1 MKPTTIAS
9 LQKCKQ
15 DKKRFATITAYDYSF
30 AKLFADEGINVMLVG
45 DSLGMTVQG
54 HDSTL
59 PVTVADIAYHTAAVR
74 RGAPNCLLLADLPF
88 MAYATPEQAFENAAT
103 VMRAGANMV
112 KIEGGEWLVE
122 TVQMLTERAVPVCG
136 HLGLT
141 PQSVNIFGG
150 YKVQGRGD
158 EAGDR
163 LLSDALALEAAG
175 AQLLVLECVPVELAK
190 RITEALAIP
199 VIGIGA
205 GNVTDGQILVMHDAF
220 GITGGHIP
228 KFAKNFLAETG
239 DIRAAVRQYM
249 AEVESGV
256 YPGEEHSFPL
266 RSDVVLII
274 ETLPLLRQ
282 QIRRLRMEGKRVA
295 LVPTMGNLH
304 DGHMKLVDEAKAR
317 ADVVVVSIFV
327 NPMQFDRPEDLAR
340 YPRTLQEDCEK
351 LNKRKVDLVFAP
363 SVKEIYPNGTETH
376 TYVDVPGLS
385 TMLEGA
391 SRPGHFRGVSTIV
404 SKLFNLVQPDIAC
417 FGEKDFQQ
425 LALIRK
431 MVADMGFDIEIVGV
445 PIMRAKDGLALS
457 SRNGYLTAEQ
467 RKIAPGLYKVLSS
480 IADKLQAGERDL
492 DEIIAIAGQ
501 ELNEKGFRSDDIQ
514 IRDAD
519 TLLEI
524 SENSKRAVILVAAWL
539 GDARLIDN
547 KLVELA

>member
-1 MKPTTIAS
+1 M
-9 LQKCKQ
+9 
-15 DKKRFATITAYDYSF
+15 
-30 AKLFADEGINVMLVG
+30 
-45 DSLGMTVQG
+45 
-54 HDSTL
+54 
-59 PVTVADIAYHTAAVR
+59 
-74 RGAPNCLLLADLPF
+74 
-88 MAYATPEQAFENAAT
+88 
-103 VMRAGANMV
+103 
-112 KIEGGEWLVE
+112 
-122 TVQMLTERAVPVCG
+122 
-136 HLGLT
+136 
-141 PQSVNIFGG
+141 
-150 YKVQGRGD
+150 
-158 EAGDR
+158 
-163 LLSDALALEAAG
+163 
-175 AQLLVLECVPVELAK
+175 
-190 RITEALAIP
+190 
-199 VIGIGA
+199 
-205 GNVTDGQILVMHDAF
+205 
-220 GITGGHIP
+220 
-228 KFAKNFLAETG
+228 
-239 DIRAAVRQYM
+239 
-249 AEVESGV
+249 
-256 YPGEEHSFPL
+256 
-266 RSDVVLII
+266 LII

-492 DEIIAIAGQ
+492 DEIITIAGQ
-501 ELNEKGFRSDDIQ
+501 ELNEKGFRADNIQ

-519 TLLEI
+519 TLLEV
-524 SENSKRAVILVAAWL
+524 SETSKRAVILVAAWL

-547 KLVELA
+547 KMVELA

>member
-1 MKPTTIAS
+1 M
-9 LQKCKQ
+9 
-15 DKKRFATITAYDYSF
+15 
-30 AKLFADEGINVMLVG
+30 
-45 DSLGMTVQG
+45 
-54 HDSTL
+54 
-59 PVTVADIAYHTAAVR
+59 
-74 RGAPNCLLLADLPF
+74 
-88 MAYATPEQAFENAAT
+88 
-103 VMRAGANMV
+103 
-112 KIEGGEWLVE
+112 
-122 TVQMLTERAVPVCG
+122 
-136 HLGLT
+136 
-141 PQSVNIFGG
+141 
-150 YKVQGRGD
+150 
-158 EAGDR
+158 
-163 LLSDALALEAAG
+163 
-175 AQLLVLECVPVELAK
+175 
-190 RITEALAIP
+190 
-199 VIGIGA
+199 
-205 GNVTDGQILVMHDAF
+205 
-220 GITGGHIP
+220 
-228 KFAKNFLAETG
+228 
-239 DIRAAVRQYM
+239 
-249 AEVESGV
+249 
-256 YPGEEHSFPL
+256 
-266 RSDVVLII
+266 LII

-501 ELNEKGFRSDDIQ
+501 ELNEKGFRADDIQ

-519 TLLEI
+519 TLLEV
-524 SENSKRAVILVAAWL
+524 SETSKRAVILAAAWL

-547 KLVELA
+547 KMVELA

>member
-1 MKPTTIAS
+1 M
-9 LQKCKQ
+9 
-15 DKKRFATITAYDYSF
+15 
-30 AKLFADEGINVMLVG
+30 
-45 DSLGMTVQG
+45 
-54 HDSTL
+54 
-59 PVTVADIAYHTAAVR
+59 
-74 RGAPNCLLLADLPF
+74 
-88 MAYATPEQAFENAAT
+88 
-103 VMRAGANMV
+103 
-112 KIEGGEWLVE
+112 
-122 TVQMLTERAVPVCG
+122 
-136 HLGLT
+136 
-141 PQSVNIFGG
+141 
-150 YKVQGRGD
+150 
-158 EAGDR
+158 
-163 LLSDALALEAAG
+163 
-175 AQLLVLECVPVELAK
+175 
-190 RITEALAIP
+190 
-199 VIGIGA
+199 
-205 GNVTDGQILVMHDAF
+205 
-220 GITGGHIP
+220 
-228 KFAKNFLAETG
+228 
-239 DIRAAVRQYM
+239 
-249 AEVESGV
+249 
-256 YPGEEHSFPL
+256 
-266 RSDVVLII
+266 LII

-282 QIRRLRMEGKRVA
+282 QILRLRMEGKRVA

-304 DGHMKLVDEAKAR
+304 DGHMKLIDEAKAR

-431 MVADMGFDIEIVGV
+431 MVADMGFDIEIIGV

-501 ELNEKGFRSDDIQ
+501 ELNEKGFRADDIQ

-519 TLLEI
+519 TLLEV

>member
-1 MKPTTIAS
+1 M
-9 LQKCKQ
+9 
-15 DKKRFATITAYDYSF
+15 
-30 AKLFADEGINVMLVG
+30 
-45 DSLGMTVQG
+45 
-54 HDSTL
+54 
-59 PVTVADIAYHTAAVR
+59 
-74 RGAPNCLLLADLPF
+74 
-88 MAYATPEQAFENAAT
+88 
-103 VMRAGANMV
+103 
-112 KIEGGEWLVE
+112 
-122 TVQMLTERAVPVCG
+122 
-136 HLGLT
+136 
-141 PQSVNIFGG
+141 
-150 YKVQGRGD
+150 
-158 EAGDR
+158 
-163 LLSDALALEAAG
+163 
-175 AQLLVLECVPVELAK
+175 
-190 RITEALAIP
+190 
-199 VIGIGA
+199 
-205 GNVTDGQILVMHDAF
+205 
-220 GITGGHIP
+220 
-228 KFAKNFLAETG
+228 
-239 DIRAAVRQYM
+239 
-249 AEVESGV
+249 
-256 YPGEEHSFPL
+256 
-266 RSDVVLII
+266 LII

-327 NPMQFDRPEDLAR
+327 NPLQFDRPEDLAR

-492 DEIIAIAGQ
+492 DEIITIAGQ
-501 ELNEKGFRSDDIQ
+501 ELNEKGFRADDIQ

-519 TLLEI
+519 TLLEV
-524 SENSKRAVILVAAWL
+524 SETSKRAVILVAAWL

-547 KLVELA
+547 KMVELA

>member
-1 MKPTTIAS
+1 M
-9 LQKCKQ
+9 
-15 DKKRFATITAYDYSF
+15 
-30 AKLFADEGINVMLVG
+30 
-45 DSLGMTVQG
+45 
-54 HDSTL
+54 
-59 PVTVADIAYHTAAVR
+59 
-74 RGAPNCLLLADLPF
+74 
-88 MAYATPEQAFENAAT
+88 
-103 VMRAGANMV
+103 
-112 KIEGGEWLVE
+112 
-122 TVQMLTERAVPVCG
+122 
-136 HLGLT
+136 
-141 PQSVNIFGG
+141 
-150 YKVQGRGD
+150 
-158 EAGDR
+158 
-163 LLSDALALEAAG
+163 
-175 AQLLVLECVPVELAK
+175 
-190 RITEALAIP
+190 
-199 VIGIGA
+199 
-205 GNVTDGQILVMHDAF
+205 
-220 GITGGHIP
+220 
-228 KFAKNFLAETG
+228 
-239 DIRAAVRQYM
+239 
-249 AEVESGV
+249 
-256 YPGEEHSFPL
+256 
-266 RSDVVLII
+266 LII

-404 SKLFNLVQPDIAC
+404 SKLFNQVQPDIAC

-501 ELNEKGFRSDDIQ
+501 ELNEKGFRADDIQ

-519 TLLEI
+519 TLQEV

-547 KLVELA
+547 KIVELA

>member
-1 MKPTTIAS
+1 M
-9 LQKCKQ
+9 
-15 DKKRFATITAYDYSF
+15 
-30 AKLFADEGINVMLVG
+30 
-45 DSLGMTVQG
+45 
-54 HDSTL
+54 
-59 PVTVADIAYHTAAVR
+59 
-74 RGAPNCLLLADLPF
+74 
-88 MAYATPEQAFENAAT
+88 
-103 VMRAGANMV
+103 
-112 KIEGGEWLVE
+112 
-122 TVQMLTERAVPVCG
+122 
-136 HLGLT
+136 
-141 PQSVNIFGG
+141 
-150 YKVQGRGD
+150 
-158 EAGDR
+158 
-163 LLSDALALEAAG
+163 
-175 AQLLVLECVPVELAK
+175 
-190 RITEALAIP
+190 
-199 VIGIGA
+199 
-205 GNVTDGQILVMHDAF
+205 
-220 GITGGHIP
+220 
-228 KFAKNFLAETG
+228 
-239 DIRAAVRQYM
+239 
-249 AEVESGV
+249 
-256 YPGEEHSFPL
+256 
-266 RSDVVLII
+266 LII

-480 IADKLQAGERDL
+480 IADKLQVGERDL
-492 DEIIAIAGQ
+492 DEIITSAGQ
-501 ELNEKGFRSDDIQ
+501 ELNEKGFRADDIQ

-519 TLLEI
+519 TLLEV
-524 SENSKRAVILVAAWL
+524 SETSKRAVILVAAWL

-547 KLVELA
+547 KIVELA

>member
-1 MKPTTIAS
+1 M
-9 LQKCKQ
+9 
-15 DKKRFATITAYDYSF
+15 
-30 AKLFADEGINVMLVG
+30 
-45 DSLGMTVQG
+45 
-54 HDSTL
+54 
-59 PVTVADIAYHTAAVR
+59 
-74 RGAPNCLLLADLPF
+74 
-88 MAYATPEQAFENAAT
+88 
-103 VMRAGANMV
+103 
-112 KIEGGEWLVE
+112 
-122 TVQMLTERAVPVCG
+122 
-136 HLGLT
+136 
-141 PQSVNIFGG
+141 
-150 YKVQGRGD
+150 
-158 EAGDR
+158 
-163 LLSDALALEAAG
+163 
-175 AQLLVLECVPVELAK
+175 
-190 RITEALAIP
+190 
-199 VIGIGA
+199 
-205 GNVTDGQILVMHDAF
+205 
-220 GITGGHIP
+220 
-228 KFAKNFLAETG
+228 
-239 DIRAAVRQYM
+239 
-249 AEVESGV
+249 
-256 YPGEEHSFPL
+256 
-266 RSDVVLII
+266 LII

-304 DGHMKLVDEAKAR
+304 DGHMKLIDEAKAR

-492 DEIIAIAGQ
+492 DEIITIAGQ
-501 ELNEKGFRSDDIQ
+501 ELNEKGFRADDIQ

-519 TLLEI
+519 TLLEV
-524 SENSKRAVILVAAWL
+524 SETSKRAVILVAAWL

-547 KLVELA
+547 KMVELA

>member
-1 MKPTTIAS
+1 M
-9 LQKCKQ
+9 
-15 DKKRFATITAYDYSF
+15 
-30 AKLFADEGINVMLVG
+30 
-45 DSLGMTVQG
+45 
-54 HDSTL
+54 
-59 PVTVADIAYHTAAVR
+59 
-74 RGAPNCLLLADLPF
+74 
-88 MAYATPEQAFENAAT
+88 
-103 VMRAGANMV
+103 
-112 KIEGGEWLVE
+112 
-122 TVQMLTERAVPVCG
+122 
-136 HLGLT
+136 
-141 PQSVNIFGG
+141 
-150 YKVQGRGD
+150 
-158 EAGDR
+158 
-163 LLSDALALEAAG
+163 
-175 AQLLVLECVPVELAK
+175 
-190 RITEALAIP
+190 
-199 VIGIGA
+199 
-205 GNVTDGQILVMHDAF
+205 
-220 GITGGHIP
+220 
-228 KFAKNFLAETG
+228 
-239 DIRAAVRQYM
+239 
-249 AEVESGV
+249 
-256 YPGEEHSFPL
+256 
-266 RSDVVLII
+266 LII

-327 NPMQFDRPEDLAR
+327 NPMQFDRPEDLVR

-492 DEIIAIAGQ
+492 DKIIAIAGQ
-501 ELNEKGFRSDDIQ
+501 ELNEKGFRADDIQ

-519 TLLEI
+519 TLLEV

-547 KLVELA
+547 KMVELA

>member
-1 MKPTTIAS
+1 M
-9 LQKCKQ
+9 
-15 DKKRFATITAYDYSF
+15 
-30 AKLFADEGINVMLVG
+30 
-45 DSLGMTVQG
+45 
-54 HDSTL
+54 
-59 PVTVADIAYHTAAVR
+59 
-74 RGAPNCLLLADLPF
+74 
-88 MAYATPEQAFENAAT
+88 
-103 VMRAGANMV
+103 
-112 KIEGGEWLVE
+112 
-122 TVQMLTERAVPVCG
+122 
-136 HLGLT
+136 
-141 PQSVNIFGG
+141 
-150 YKVQGRGD
+150 
-158 EAGDR
+158 
-163 LLSDALALEAAG
+163 
-175 AQLLVLECVPVELAK
+175 
-190 RITEALAIP
+190 
-199 VIGIGA
+199 
-205 GNVTDGQILVMHDAF
+205 
-220 GITGGHIP
+220 
-228 KFAKNFLAETG
+228 
-239 DIRAAVRQYM
+239 
-249 AEVESGV
+249 
-256 YPGEEHSFPL
+256 
-266 RSDVVLII
+266 LII

-492 DEIIAIAGQ
+492 DEIITISGQ
-501 ELNEKGFRSDDIQ
+501 ELNEKGFRADDIQ

-519 TLLEI
+519 TLLEV
-524 SENSKRAVILVAAWL
+524 SETSKRAVILVAAWL

-547 KLVELA
+547 KMVELA

>member
-1 MKPTTIAS
+1 M
-9 LQKCKQ
+9 
-15 DKKRFATITAYDYSF
+15 
-30 AKLFADEGINVMLVG
+30 
-45 DSLGMTVQG
+45 
-54 HDSTL
+54 
-59 PVTVADIAYHTAAVR
+59 
-74 RGAPNCLLLADLPF
+74 
-88 MAYATPEQAFENAAT
+88 
-103 VMRAGANMV
+103 
-112 KIEGGEWLVE
+112 
-122 TVQMLTERAVPVCG
+122 
-136 HLGLT
+136 
-141 PQSVNIFGG
+141 
-150 YKVQGRGD
+150 
-158 EAGDR
+158 
-163 LLSDALALEAAG
+163 
-175 AQLLVLECVPVELAK
+175 
-190 RITEALAIP
+190 
-199 VIGIGA
+199 
-205 GNVTDGQILVMHDAF
+205 
-220 GITGGHIP
+220 
-228 KFAKNFLAETG
+228 
-239 DIRAAVRQYM
+239 
-249 AEVESGV
+249 
-256 YPGEEHSFPL
+256 
-266 RSDVVLII
+266 LII

-501 ELNEKGFRSDDIQ
+501 ELNEKGFRADDIQ

-519 TLLEI
+519 TLLEV
-524 SENSKRAVILVAAWL
+524 SETSKRAVILVAAWL
-539 GDARLIDN
+539 SDARLIDN
-547 KLVELA
+547 KMVELA

>member
-1 MKPTTIAS
+1 M
-9 LQKCKQ
+9 
-15 DKKRFATITAYDYSF
+15 
-30 AKLFADEGINVMLVG
+30 
-45 DSLGMTVQG
+45 
-54 HDSTL
+54 
-59 PVTVADIAYHTAAVR
+59 
-74 RGAPNCLLLADLPF
+74 
-88 MAYATPEQAFENAAT
+88 
-103 VMRAGANMV
+103 
-112 KIEGGEWLVE
+112 
-122 TVQMLTERAVPVCG
+122 
-136 HLGLT
+136 
-141 PQSVNIFGG
+141 
-150 YKVQGRGD
+150 
-158 EAGDR
+158 
-163 LLSDALALEAAG
+163 
-175 AQLLVLECVPVELAK
+175 
-190 RITEALAIP
+190 
-199 VIGIGA
+199 
-205 GNVTDGQILVMHDAF
+205 
-220 GITGGHIP
+220 
-228 KFAKNFLAETG
+228 
-239 DIRAAVRQYM
+239 
-249 AEVESGV
+249 
-256 YPGEEHSFPL
+256 
-266 RSDVVLII
+266 LII

-404 SKLFNLVQPDIAC
+404 SKLFNLVQPDIDC

-431 MVADMGFDIEIVGV
+431 MVADMGFDIEIIGV

-519 TLLEI
+519 TLLEV

>member
-1 MKPTTIAS
+1 M
-9 LQKCKQ
+9 
-15 DKKRFATITAYDYSF
+15 
-30 AKLFADEGINVMLVG
+30 
-45 DSLGMTVQG
+45 
-54 HDSTL
+54 
-59 PVTVADIAYHTAAVR
+59 
-74 RGAPNCLLLADLPF
+74 
-88 MAYATPEQAFENAAT
+88 
-103 VMRAGANMV
+103 
-112 KIEGGEWLVE
+112 
-122 TVQMLTERAVPVCG
+122 
-136 HLGLT
+136 
-141 PQSVNIFGG
+141 
-150 YKVQGRGD
+150 
-158 EAGDR
+158 
-163 LLSDALALEAAG
+163 
-175 AQLLVLECVPVELAK
+175 
-190 RITEALAIP
+190 
-199 VIGIGA
+199 
-205 GNVTDGQILVMHDAF
+205 
-220 GITGGHIP
+220 
-228 KFAKNFLAETG
+228 
-239 DIRAAVRQYM
+239 
-249 AEVESGV
+249 
-256 YPGEEHSFPL
+256 
-266 RSDVVLII
+266 LII

-376 TYVDVPGLS
+376 TYVDVPGLT

>member
-1 MKPTTIAS
+1 M
-9 LQKCKQ
+9 
-15 DKKRFATITAYDYSF
+15 
-30 AKLFADEGINVMLVG
+30 
-45 DSLGMTVQG
+45 
-54 HDSTL
+54 
-59 PVTVADIAYHTAAVR
+59 
-74 RGAPNCLLLADLPF
+74 
-88 MAYATPEQAFENAAT
+88 
-103 VMRAGANMV
+103 
-112 KIEGGEWLVE
+112 
-122 TVQMLTERAVPVCG
+122 
-136 HLGLT
+136 
-141 PQSVNIFGG
+141 
-150 YKVQGRGD
+150 
-158 EAGDR
+158 
-163 LLSDALALEAAG
+163 
-175 AQLLVLECVPVELAK
+175 
-190 RITEALAIP
+190 
-199 VIGIGA
+199 
-205 GNVTDGQILVMHDAF
+205 
-220 GITGGHIP
+220 
-228 KFAKNFLAETG
+228 
-239 DIRAAVRQYM
+239 
-249 AEVESGV
+249 
-256 YPGEEHSFPL
+256 
-266 RSDVVLII
+266 LII

-385 TMLEGA
+385 T
-391 SRPGHFRGVSTIV
+391 T
-404 SKLFNLVQPDIAC
+404 
-417 FGEKDFQQ
+417 
-425 LALIRK
+425 LIRK

-492 DEIIAIAGQ
+492 DEIITIAGQ
-501 ELNEKGFRSDDIQ
+501 ELNEKGFRADDIQ

-519 TLLEI
+519 TLLEV
-524 SENSKRAVILVAAWL
+524 SETSKRAVILVAAWL

-547 KLVELA
+547 KMVELA

>member
-1 MKPTTIAS
+1 M
-9 LQKCKQ
+9 
-15 DKKRFATITAYDYSF
+15 
-30 AKLFADEGINVMLVG
+30 
-45 DSLGMTVQG
+45 
-54 HDSTL
+54 
-59 PVTVADIAYHTAAVR
+59 
-74 RGAPNCLLLADLPF
+74 
-88 MAYATPEQAFENAAT
+88 
-103 VMRAGANMV
+103 
-112 KIEGGEWLVE
+112 
-122 TVQMLTERAVPVCG
+122 
-136 HLGLT
+136 
-141 PQSVNIFGG
+141 
-150 YKVQGRGD
+150 
-158 EAGDR
+158 
-163 LLSDALALEAAG
+163 
-175 AQLLVLECVPVELAK
+175 
-190 RITEALAIP
+190 
-199 VIGIGA
+199 
-205 GNVTDGQILVMHDAF
+205 
-220 GITGGHIP
+220 
-228 KFAKNFLAETG
+228 
-239 DIRAAVRQYM
+239 
-249 AEVESGV
+249 
-256 YPGEEHSFPL
+256 
-266 RSDVVLII
+266 LII

-304 DGHMKLVDEAKAR
+304 DYHMKLVDEAKAR

-492 DEIIAIAGQ
+492 DEIITIAGQ
-501 ELNEKGFRSDDIQ
+501 ELNEKGFRADDIQ

-519 TLLEI
+519 TLLEV
-524 SENSKRAVILVAAWL
+524 SETSKRAVILVAAWL

-547 KLVELA
+547 KMVELA

>member
-1 MKPTTIAS
+1 M
-9 LQKCKQ
+9 
-15 DKKRFATITAYDYSF
+15 
-30 AKLFADEGINVMLVG
+30 
-45 DSLGMTVQG
+45 
-54 HDSTL
+54 
-59 PVTVADIAYHTAAVR
+59 
-74 RGAPNCLLLADLPF
+74 
-88 MAYATPEQAFENAAT
+88 
-103 VMRAGANMV
+103 
-112 KIEGGEWLVE
+112 
-122 TVQMLTERAVPVCG
+122 
-136 HLGLT
+136 
-141 PQSVNIFGG
+141 
-150 YKVQGRGD
+150 
-158 EAGDR
+158 
-163 LLSDALALEAAG
+163 
-175 AQLLVLECVPVELAK
+175 
-190 RITEALAIP
+190 
-199 VIGIGA
+199 
-205 GNVTDGQILVMHDAF
+205 
-220 GITGGHIP
+220 
-228 KFAKNFLAETG
+228 
-239 DIRAAVRQYM
+239 
-249 AEVESGV
+249 
-256 YPGEEHSFPL
+256 
-266 RSDVVLII
+266 LII

-480 IADKLQAGERDL
+480 IADKLQAGERAL
-492 DEIIAIAGQ
+492 DEIITIAGQ
-501 ELNEKGFRSDDIQ
+501 ELNEKGFRADDIQ

-519 TLLEI
+519 TLLEV
-524 SENSKRAVILVAAWL
+524 SETSKRAVILVAAWL

-547 KLVELA
+547 KMVELA

>member
-1 MKPTTIAS
+1 
-9 LQKCKQ
+9 
-15 DKKRFATITAYDYSF
+15 
-30 AKLFADEGINVMLVG
+30 
-45 DSLGMTVQG
+45 
-54 HDSTL
+54 
-59 PVTVADIAYHTAAVR
+59 
-74 RGAPNCLLLADLPF
+74 
-88 MAYATPEQAFENAAT
+88 
-103 VMRAGANMV
+103 
-112 KIEGGEWLVE
+112 
-122 TVQMLTERAVPVCG
+122 
-136 HLGLT
+136 
-141 PQSVNIFGG
+141 
-150 YKVQGRGD
+150 
-158 EAGDR
+158 
-163 LLSDALALEAAG
+163 
-175 AQLLVLECVPVELAK
+175 
-190 RITEALAIP
+190 
-199 VIGIGA
+199 
-205 GNVTDGQILVMHDAF
+205 
-220 GITGGHIP
+220 
-228 KFAKNFLAETG
+228 
-239 DIRAAVRQYM
+239 
-249 AEVESGV
+249 
-256 YPGEEHSFPL
+256 
-266 RSDVVLII
+266 VLII

-467 RKIAPGLYKVLSS
+467 RKTAPGLYQVLSS

-492 DEIIAIAGQ
+492 DEIITIAGQ
-501 ELNEKGFRSDDIQ
+501 ELNEKGFRADDIQ

-519 TLLEI
+519 TLLEV
-524 SENSKRAVILVAAWL
+524 SETSKRAVILVAAWL

-547 KLVELA
+547 KMVELA

>member
-1 MKPTTIAS
+1 M
-9 LQKCKQ
+9 
-15 DKKRFATITAYDYSF
+15 
-30 AKLFADEGINVMLVG
+30 
-45 DSLGMTVQG
+45 
-54 HDSTL
+54 
-59 PVTVADIAYHTAAVR
+59 
-74 RGAPNCLLLADLPF
+74 
-88 MAYATPEQAFENAAT
+88 
-103 VMRAGANMV
+103 
-112 KIEGGEWLVE
+112 
-122 TVQMLTERAVPVCG
+122 
-136 HLGLT
+136 
-141 PQSVNIFGG
+141 
-150 YKVQGRGD
+150 
-158 EAGDR
+158 
-163 LLSDALALEAAG
+163 
-175 AQLLVLECVPVELAK
+175 
-190 RITEALAIP
+190 
-199 VIGIGA
+199 
-205 GNVTDGQILVMHDAF
+205 
-220 GITGGHIP
+220 
-228 KFAKNFLAETG
+228 
-239 DIRAAVRQYM
+239 
-249 AEVESGV
+249 
-256 YPGEEHSFPL
+256 
-266 RSDVVLII
+266 LII

-282 QIRRLRMEGKRVA
+282 QILRLRMEGKRVA

-480 IADKLQAGERDL
+480 IADKLQVGERDL
-492 DEIIAIAGQ
+492 DEIITIAGQ
-501 ELNEKGFRSDDIQ
+501 ELNEKGFRADDIQ

-519 TLLEI
+519 TLLEV
-524 SENSKRAVILVAAWL
+524 SETSKRAVILVAAWL

-547 KLVELA
+547 KMVELA